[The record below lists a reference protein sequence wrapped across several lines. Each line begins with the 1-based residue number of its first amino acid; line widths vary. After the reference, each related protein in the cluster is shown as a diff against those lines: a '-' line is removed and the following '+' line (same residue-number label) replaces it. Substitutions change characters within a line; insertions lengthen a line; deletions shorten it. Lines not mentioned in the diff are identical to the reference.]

1 VIRPVKKNIAF
12 EATLRL
18 HPWPRWVKNKLTEC
32 PFCGA
37 KECSAIQ
44 GRVIAACFAIVTFVA
59 ALAVGL
65 ASGNPPGTVIVRA
78 TVVMII
84 CWIIGQ
90 GIGALLQFVIDD
102 DIDLYKRSRPLP
114 PMTSLLEKEQEKD
127 APDQASQAQQAQ
139 PAAATPP

>member
-1 VIRPVKKNIAF
+1 MAIGVIF
-12 EATLRL
+12 LL
-18 HPWPRWVKNKLTEC
+18 HPSARWVKNRLTEC

-90 GIGALLQFVIDD
+90 GIGALLQYVIDD

-114 PMTSLLEKEQEKD
+114 PMTPLLEEQEQD
-127 APDQASQAQQAQ
+127 ASDQASQAQQQAQ
-139 PAAATPP
+139 SATATPP

>member
-1 VIRPVKKNIAF
+1 MAIKAF
-12 EATLRL
+12 PLL
-18 HPWPRWVKNKLTEC
+18 HPGPCWVKNRLTEC
-32 PFCGA
+32 PFCRA

-78 TVVMII
+78 TVVMVV

-90 GIGALLQFVIDD
+90 GIGALLQYVIDD
-102 DIDLYKRSRPLP
+102 DIDSYKRSRPLP
-114 PMTSLLEKEQEKD
+114 PMTPLLEEEQND
-127 APDQASQAQQAQ
+127 AGDQASKAQ